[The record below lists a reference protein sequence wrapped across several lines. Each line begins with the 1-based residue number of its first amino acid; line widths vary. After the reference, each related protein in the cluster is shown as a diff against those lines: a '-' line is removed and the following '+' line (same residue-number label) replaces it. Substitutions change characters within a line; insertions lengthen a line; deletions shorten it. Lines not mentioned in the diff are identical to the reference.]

1 MLDIRCNRSTSLPA
15 ERHFPE
21 SHYPDVS
28 GRAATPLPRRRPV
41 HCGMLGSVLGLHPL
55 DAGSTLYSP
64 LPVCDNQSVSAHCR
78 MSPRGKTA
86 HSGEALPLS
95 NTTEGPCLTS
105 VSKLSWITQHAP
117 FPQKKHRNWAP
128 PRMLGSFG
136 SCPLSVHA
144 CPEDAAPD
152 PRLTYVSGAHSRFL
166 NLIKQDVKSM
176 NYEYEKVLI
185 SLKIS

>member
-64 LPVCDNQSVSAHCR
+64 LPVCDKV
-78 MSPRGKTA
+78 SPRIAECPQGAKLLTVEKHCHWA
-86 HSGEALPLS
+86 IQLKVPAWLLFQSFPGLPSMLHSHRKSTVTEHPRECLAPL
-95 NTTEGPCLTS
+95 
-105 VSKLSWITQHAP
+105 AP
-117 FPQKKHRNWAP
+117 ARWLCMPAQ
-128 PRMLGSFG
+128 RML
-136 SCPLSVHA
+136 
-144 CPEDAAPD
+144 
-152 PRLTYVSGAHSRFL
+152 RLTPDSLMLVG
-166 NLIKQDVKSM
+166 LI
-176 NYEYEKVLI
+176 LAF
-185 SLKIS
+185 